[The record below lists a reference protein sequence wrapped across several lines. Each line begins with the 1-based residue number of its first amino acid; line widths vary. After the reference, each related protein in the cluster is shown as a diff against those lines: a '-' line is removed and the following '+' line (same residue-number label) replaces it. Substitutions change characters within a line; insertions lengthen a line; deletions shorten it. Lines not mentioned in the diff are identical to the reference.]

1 MSTYDSRRA
10 AGEVLTRLVRLIRQ
24 SPLMYLADS
33 GIWTYRGKEDLKL
46 TLADVVDEQRGIVD
60 RAEAILVAEQLELPM
75 TAFPLAFTGWHDAD
89 LGFLLSRV
97 IDDLVAQQAK
107 IDSLVEEADAV
118 AAHGGGGAGR
128 TAELVREARAAVNI
142 QIDTLRQQAS
152 RLKSHASAAAH

>member
-1 MSTYDSRRA
+1 MSAYDSRRA

-118 AAHGGGGAGR
+118 AVHGGGGASR